1 MESPPV
7 QLMEATPELREL
19 IHAPHPAATAA
30 NSRSKK
36 ASRKLSPSPE
46 EERYDPRK
54 RDPQYA
60 HAESTCLWELVRIYL
75 RSLELA
81 RFEC

>member
-1 MESPPV
+1 MEYPPV

-19 IHAPHPAATAA
+19 IHTPHPAATVA
-30 NSRSKK
+30 NSHSEK

-46 EERYDPRK
+46 EKYDPRK

-81 RFEC
+81 RLEY